1 VSEGN
6 TNVDAPAGNRV
17 ANLEAYAGQWV
28 VVQNERV
35 IEHGPDLTQIVDK
48 ARSRGIRCP
57 RVLFVEHSR
66 ARTARLGL

>member
-6 TNVDAPAGNRV
+6 TNGDAPVCNRV

-28 VVQNERV
+28 VLQNERV
-35 IEHGPDLTQIVDK
+35 IEHGRHLTQIVDK

-57 RVLFVEHSR
+57 RVLFVEPSR
-66 ARTARLGL
+66 ARTAWLGL

>member
-6 TNVDAPAGNRV
+6 TNGDAPVGNRV

-28 VVQNERV
+28 VLQNERV
-35 IEHGPDLTQIVDK
+35 IEHGRHLTQIVDK

-57 RVLFVEHSR
+57 RVLFVEPSR
-66 ARTARLGL
+66 ARTARFGL